1 MANISKIKVSGV
13 TYNIVD
19 SSAIHSLEGY
29 WNSGETQNAITAATN
44 ALAETIA
51 DCMKAKVEGMGI
63 DNIEGQDLVELGMWT
78 DIIKDLV
85 CYDKDKKI
93 IEAMDE
99 AEESEEAMKYIEMYE
114 DYPERKG
121 YRGQRRD
128 SRGRYMSN
136 RGRRGYE
143 IPMMMYDEDWD
154 EMERMRDYDRG
165 AGKMYYSGSGSSGG
179 SSNNGQ
185 SSSGMSGSSSSMG
198 SGQSSGSMGSQ
209 NGNRGYSE
217 SRYDR
222 ARRGYEESKAMHKS
236 GSVEDKKKNME
247 SLEHYM
253 KELSEEMAELIESM
267 DANEKTMVRS
277 KLQTLAQKVQ

>member
-1 MANISKIKVSGV
+1 MHK
-13 TYNIVD
+13 
-19 SSAIHSLEGY
+19 
-29 WNSGETQNAITAATN
+29 
-44 ALAETIA
+44 LAEKIA
-51 DCMKAKVEGMGI
+51 DCMKAKVEAKGI

-143 IPMMMYDEDWD
+143 HYMMPDMDWN
-154 EMERMRDYDRG
+154 EMEYQRDMDRPYGRMGY
-165 AGKMYYSGSGSSGG
+165 ASGGSSMGSSQGQSSGG
-179 SSNNGQ
+179 SS
-185 SSSGMSGSSSSMG
+185 SSGMS
-198 SGQSSGSMGSQ
+198 SGSQG
-209 NGNRGYSE
+209 GNRGYSE

-222 ARRGYEESKAMHKS
+222 ARRGYEETKLMHNS
-236 GSVEDKKKNME
+236 GSAEDKQLTMKEAEKMINVIFDELEE
-247 SLEHYM
+247 SLSDAP
-253 KELSEEMAELIESM
+253 KEVKDMIKNKGMA
-267 DANEKTMVRS
+267 
-277 KLQTLAQKVQ
+277 KLQKMN

>member
-1 MANISKIKVSGV
+1 MHK
-13 TYNIVD
+13 
-19 SSAIHSLEGY
+19 
-29 WNSGETQNAITAATN
+29 
-44 ALAETIA
+44 LAEKIA
-51 DCMKAKVEGMGI
+51 DCMKAKVEAKGI

-128 SRGRYMSN
+128 SRGRYMS
-136 RGRRGYE
+136 RRGYE
-143 IPMMMYDEDWD
+143 HYMMPDIDWD
-154 EMERMRDYDRG
+154 NMEYQRDMDRNSHNR
-165 AGKMYYSGSGSSGG
+165 MYYTDG
-179 SSNNGQ
+179 NT
-185 SSSGMSGSSSSMG
+185 SGSSSSGMNN
-198 SGQSSGSMGSQ
+198 SSMGSQ
-209 NGNRGYSE
+209 GGNRGYSDGGRGNSE

-236 GSVEDKKKNME
+236 GSVDDKKKNME

>member
-1 MANISKIKVSGV
+1 MHK
-13 TYNIVD
+13 
-19 SSAIHSLEGY
+19 
-29 WNSGETQNAITAATN
+29 
-44 ALAETIA
+44 LAEKIA
-51 DCMKAKVEGMGI
+51 DCLKAKVEGKGI

-128 SRGRYMSN
+128 SRGRYMS
-136 RGRRGYE
+136 RRKGYM
-143 IPMMMYDEDWD
+143 PMMYEHDYDWD
-154 EMERMRDYDRG
+154 NMQMDRDMDREH
-165 AGKMYYSGSGSSGG
+165 GKMYYTEPMTMR
-179 SSNNGQ
+179 NDNQ
-185 SSSGMSGSSSSMG
+185 TH
-198 SGQSSGSMGSQ
+198 
-209 NGNRGYSE
+209 SE

>member
-1 MANISKIKVSGV
+1 MHK
-13 TYNIVD
+13 
-19 SSAIHSLEGY
+19 
-29 WNSGETQNAITAATN
+29 
-44 ALAETIA
+44 LAEKIA
-51 DCMKAKVEGMGI
+51 DCMKAKVEAKGI

-121 YRGQRRD
+121 YRGQPRD
-128 SRGRYMSN
+128 SRGRYMS
-136 RGRRGYE
+136 RRGYGHY
-143 IPMMMYDEDWD
+143 MMPEMDWD
-154 EMERMRDYDRG
+154 DMEYQRDMDRNSHNR
-165 AGKMYYSGSGSSGG
+165 MYYTDG
-179 SSNNGQ
+179 N
-185 SSSGMSGSSSSMG
+185 MSGSSSMG
-198 SGQSSGSMGSQ
+198 GSQGQSSGSMGSQ
-209 NGNRGYSE
+209 GGNSGYSDGVRGNSE

-267 DANEKTMVRS
+267 DASEKTMVRS

>member
-1 MANISKIKVSGV
+1 MHK
-13 TYNIVD
+13 
-19 SSAIHSLEGY
+19 
-29 WNSGETQNAITAATN
+29 
-44 ALAETIA
+44 LAEKIA
-51 DCMKAKVEGMGI
+51 DCMKAKVEAKGI

-143 IPMMMYDEDWD
+143 SRMMPEMDWD
-154 EMERMRDYDRG
+154 DMEYQRDMDRNSHN
-165 AGKMYYSGSGSSGG
+165 KMYYADG
-179 SSNNGQ
+179 N
-185 SSSGMSGSSSSMG
+185 MSGSSSMG
-198 SGQSSGSMGSQ
+198 GGQSSNAS
-209 NGNRGYSE
+209 RGYSDGQYSSRMQRDSREGRSGE
-217 SRYDR
+217 SRRSYM
-222 ARRGYEESKAMHKS
+222 ESKEMHKDNS
-236 GSVEDKKKNME
+236 SEGKQHKMKE
-247 SLEHYM
+247 LEHYM
-253 KELSEEMAELIESM
+253 KDLSEDVTEMITEMSPE
-267 DANEKTMVRS
+267 EKS
-277 KLQTLAQKVQ
+277 LLKQKMQILMQKIG